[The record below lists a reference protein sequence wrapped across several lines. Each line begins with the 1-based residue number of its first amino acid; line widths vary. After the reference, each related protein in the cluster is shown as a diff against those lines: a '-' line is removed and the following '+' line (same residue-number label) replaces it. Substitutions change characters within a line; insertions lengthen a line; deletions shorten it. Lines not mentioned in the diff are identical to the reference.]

1 MVDTVAALMLRAAAI
16 DGAACKA
23 LAAVPDM
30 DDSVIGFHAQQACE
44 KCLKGVLS
52 AAGVDFSRTHDLVR
66 LLDLLASQGIEVPP
80 EAQWIDELN
89 PYAVEAR
96 YGIVKTSPLDRPRA
110 LLAVDLLL
118 AWPCSAWPTQA
129 RRERHRPVAA
139 AL

>member
-110 LLAVDLLL
+110 LLAVALLR
-118 AWPCSAWPTQA
+118 AWAVQ
-129 RRERHRPVAA
+129 RVANPGA
-139 AL
+139 A